1 MAPSSQTYRTAARRA
16 PMRPARRGALSSFLD
31 PEGIGADFLSLTV
44 RLKFDAGLVAIGP
57 RLYPE
62 HERFDVRCRIAGREQ
77 AQLGG
82 ADGHR
87 VRHHYP
93 AGFVLTSQIGEAQ
106 VVADLLIFVIDELQP
121 DAVAG
126 SIRGCVGHEL
136 DARPRRGDRATA
148 RKQADGDDGNDD
160 E

>member
-1 MAPSSQTYRTAARRA
+1 MAPPSQTYRTAARRA
-16 PMRPARRGALSSFLD
+16 PMRPARRGALASVLA
-31 PEGIGADFLSLTV
+31 PEGIGAAFLPLTLPV
-44 RLKFDAGLVAIGP
+44 KFAAGLVAIGP
-57 RLYPE
+57 RLAPE

-106 VVADLLIFVIDELQP
+106 VVA
-121 DAVAG
+121 
-126 SIRGCVGHEL
+126 
-136 DARPRRGDRATA
+136 
-148 RKQADGDDGNDD
+148 
-160 E
+160 